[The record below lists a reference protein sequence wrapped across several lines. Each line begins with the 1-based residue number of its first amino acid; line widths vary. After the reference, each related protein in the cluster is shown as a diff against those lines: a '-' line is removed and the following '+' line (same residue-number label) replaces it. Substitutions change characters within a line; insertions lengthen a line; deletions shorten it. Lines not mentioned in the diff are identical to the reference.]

1 MKQENSTSQS
11 GNHTFMNKTFEA
23 WMKEVDRRI
32 EASIGLSSADLP
44 DICYRDMYADGA
56 TPASAAREAIKGAM
70 E

>member
-1 MKQENSTSQS
+1 
-11 GNHTFMNKTFEA
+11 MNKTFEA

-44 DICYRDMYADGA
+44 DICYRDMYDDGA
-56 TPASAAREAIKGAM
+56 TPASAAREAIKGEM